1 MRKMNSSPAEF
12 IRALRLA
19 FGAAVCEDAT
29 GVLLNAA
36 DATIHF
42 ALTGE
47 KSHQIGALQIASLRV
62 EISVREGDE
71 SAAKNLL
78 ARVDRATLRGGG

>member
-1 MRKMNSSPAEF
+1 VRQMNSTPAEF
-12 IRALRLA
+12 IRALQLA
-19 FGAAVCEDAT
+19 YGSAVSEDEM
-29 GVLLNAA
+29 GVVLKAEGV
-36 DATIHF
+36 TIHF
-42 ALTGE
+42 ALISE

-71 SAAKNLL
+71 SAAKSLL

>member
-1 MRKMNSSPAEF
+1 MNSTPAEF
-12 IRALRLA
+12 IRALQLA
-19 FGAAVCEDAT
+19 YGSAVSEDEM
-29 GVLLNAA
+29 GVVLKAEGV
-36 DATIHF
+36 TIHF
-42 ALTGE
+42 ALISE

-71 SAAKNLL
+71 SAAKSLL

>member
-1 MRKMNSSPAEF
+1 MNSTPAEF

-19 FGAAVCEDAT
+19 FGASVCEDAT
-29 GVLLNAA
+29 GVLLKAEGV
-36 DATIHF
+36 TIHF
-42 ALTGE
+42 ALISE

-62 EISVREGDE
+62 EISVREGDQ